1 MRPIDQNQTLKEIRI
16 KAGFIQWVGLI
27 SGIFFLNG
35 LYGQA
40 PLFEVI
46 TNYAGCDSVGTIRVV
61 PHNDSIKYRY
71 EIKSNECGY
80 LLRSAQDSGIFSDL
94 KPCTYTIIVKDA
106 QGDSIYSENIKLGFK
121 IVSHATFPCEAIIT
135 NAVSQIKV
143 TGGLAES
150 YSIPLSRRI
159 ILETPDSVFSITG
172 TSTFMGQLIV
182 YDGCGHSDTTKLD
195 NRGMILKEILCD
207 ENLYSIP
214 LPKTTYDQTYLKDTV
229 FFEWILNGNLIST
242 ENFVRFKNQMPDYIL
257 FLNAKSRGC
266 IIKDSVILQNEPS
279 RKISLTIKADRQVL
293 CNEDSVL
300 LKADVAVSL
309 PVRFGW
315 NTKDSSDEISVYT
328 AGKYQVIATTD
339 EGCSDTAEILIRHSS
354 LSLTAQVTP
363 NLCFSEA
370 KGNIDLV
377 VAGGIIPYSYTWS
390 DSVKAKD
397 RQNLGN
403 GSYRVLLIDSAGCAL
418 SDSFIITSPPPMSL
432 TLSAYAADCEP
443 ARNGRVTTMMNGG
456 VPPYRYQWSNGLTV
470 PNVDTLSPGS
480 YSITIFDQNQ
490 CSVFFPFLIDD
501 LNPLQSFPRDTICAN
516 GSLKVG
522 QSVYTKTG
530 RYKDSL
536 ISSKGCDSV
545 VTTYLVVNEPVDF
558 AFTKKDPSCNGVKD
572 GSVTITDAIGYVDYD
587 VYLNE
592 QLYVP
597 AQLSA
602 LAPGNY
608 VIKLKDRFGCFKEK
622 GFAMTNPPLI
632 DFDLGGDKTITF
644 GDTLSVTPMTNL
656 TPGNIQQI
664 TWATDLPQPN
674 CIFCNA
680 IYKYKP
686 SDDHYLKATIE
697 SITGCKVSDEIRI
710 TLDRDFK
717 VFVPNIFS
725 PGSGRFSENQYLK
738 VYGGSQVSKINY
750 FRIFNRF
757 GDLVFEA
764 TDFLPN
770 DTGYAWDGLFKG
782 ANAAPGVYI
791 YVAEVSFADGSVR
804 VVKGDITLVR

>member
-1 MRPIDQNQTLKEIRI
+1 MLRKDTFKRLGVFKWT
-16 KAGFIQWVGLI
+16 GCFLSV
-27 SGIFFLNG
+27 FFLNI
-35 LYGQA
+35 LVGQSTQ
-40 PLFEVI
+40 FKVE
-46 TNYAGCDSVGTIRVV
+46 TNYIGCDSVGSIRIMAKDPLRKYQYSMVS
-61 PHNDSIKYRY
+61 ND
-71 EIKSNECGY
+71 CGFP
-80 LLRSAQDSGIFSDL
+80 LRPTQDSGIFTHL
-94 KPCTYTIIVKDA
+94 VPCLYIIKVIDS
-106 QGDSIYSENIKLGFK
+106 QGSVTLDPIRIGFK
-121 IVSHATFPCEAIIT
+121 ITDHTTLKCNSAFTT
-135 NAVSQIKV
+135 LSQIKV
-143 TGGLAES
+143 TGGLAVAYSIDFLPRFKLGQPDSIFNLPTLDYISVHELTVYDACGHS
-150 YSIPLSRRI
+150 DKVRLDHLGAIDKTVLCDDVQIYSIPLA
-159 ILETPDSVFSITG
+159 
-172 TSTFMGQLIV
+172 
-182 YDGCGHSDTTKLD
+182 
-195 NRGMILKEILCD
+195 
-207 ENLYSIP
+207 
-214 LPKTTYDQTYLKDTV
+214 KTTYNPFFLNDTLI
-229 FFEWILNGNLIST
+229 FNWTLNGKTIGIESSVHPEST
-242 ENFVRFKNQMPDYIL
+242 VPGNKLVFQASSSY
-257 FLNAKSRGC
+257 C
-266 IIKDSVILQNEPS
+266 TIIDSVVLQNEPS

-363 NLCFSEA
+363 NLCFGEA

-432 TLSAYAADCEP
+432 TLSAYAADCVP

-470 PNVDTLSPGS
+470 PNVDTLSPGT

-725 PGSGRFSENQYLK
+725 PGSGSFTENQYLK

-782 ANAAPGVYI
+782 ADAAPGVYI
-791 YVAEVSFADGSVR
+791 YVAEVSFADRSVR